1 MYLDRLEFASDPL
14 RGFDGRCRVLAA
26 TAVISAAVITVNIVL
41 LCGMIAISLALLCR
55 EIRVTALRLVPVN
68 MMTLLLWVPVL
79 AGASPGNMAIYTLR
93 INAAALFYMLFLC
106 PLRVSVLASA
116 MTALH
121 APEKL
126 TALFVLTWRYIF
138 LLYGGIAASLASMR
152 QRQRGGGHLRR
163 WRSLAAVFSTA
174 IVRAVFRAEQV
185 SRAMI
190 NRGFDGAFPPTAVF
204 SWRLRDSLLL
214 AGSMAVLLSAAALFV
229 FSRSGARFP

>member
-26 TAVISAAVITVNIVL
+26 VTLIIAAVITVNIVF
-41 LCGMIAISLALLCR
+41 LCGMIAAALALLCR

-68 MMTLLLWVPVL
+68 MMTLLLWAPAL
-79 AGASPGNMAIYTLR
+79 AGAPIRQMAIYPLR

-106 PLRVSVLASA
+106 PLRVSVLAAA

-138 LLYGGIAASLASMR
+138 LLHGGIASALASMR
-152 QRQRGGGHLRR
+152 QRERGRGHLHR
-163 WRSLAAVFSTA
+163 WRSLAAVFSTV

-190 NRGFDGAFPPTAVF
+190 NRGFDGAFPATVVF

-214 AGSMAVLLSAAALFV
+214 AMSAAVLLFAVALFV
-229 FSRSGARFP
+229 FPFPGVRLR